1 MNIRHSASV
10 RSRAAFLAGG
20 AGATAGF
27 VLPRASVAAT
37 LAPLSPTVPIRLG
50 VIDALFDAGSL
61 IALARGY
68 FNEEGLDVQLQT
80 FPGSAESNQ
89 AIAIG
94 AVDVVCSGPTPMIFN
109 ARTMN
114 IKVDV
119 VCGAGQHS
127 VGHGTI
133 SVLLRRDLVESGR
146 YKTPADL
153 KGMKIVAGFR
163 TASEW
168 LVQEVASGAGL
179 PDKSIEIL
187 SLGFANTVAALS
199 NKAADGASVNEPI
212 ATLLTK
218 RADAVRVVTMDKVK
232 PNFPAGYLTFGPLLT
247 ATNREAGRRY
257 VYAYMRGLRDYQLAF
272 GPQRRDQYGVLGILK
287 SNNMEVAPETPS
299 LGLTAENA
307 PSLVSI
313 DDFARWQLRQ
323 GTIKQLPKM
332 AEIIDDSFRQAALT
346 RLGAK

>member
-1 MNIRHSASV
+1 MKRWNMNIRPSASAL
-10 RSRAAFLAGG
+10 SRAAFLAGG

-27 VLPRASVAAT
+27 ALPRASVAAT

-68 FNEEGLDVQLQT
+68 FKEEGLDVQLQT

-153 KGMKIVAGFR
+153 KDMKIVAGFR

-179 PDKSIEIL
+179 PDKSIDIL

-199 NKAADGASVNEPI
+199 NKAADG
-212 ATLLTK
+212 
-218 RADAVRVVTMDKVK
+218 VRVVTMDKIK

-272 GPQRRDQYGVLGILK
+272 GPQRRDQSGILGILK

-299 LGLTAENA
+299 LGVTAENA

-313 DDFARWQLRQ
+313 NDFARWQLRQ
-323 GTIKQLPKM
+323 GTIKQLPNM
-332 AEIIDDSFRQAALT
+332 ADIIDDSFRQAALA